1 MCLEEKSQ
9 NQHLKLC
16 FIFITG
22 IFLSRRLIST
32 GQHSG
37 PLGTCGIFQL
47 SIPIERL
54 QEERKKTT
62 QNDWQSPVGLFFWS
76 GHSCCC
82 WRWPAVRGYS
92 EPGSRLVIYYV
103 WFAELEASGEVQHVF
118 GWFSGFLWTT
128 SALFENQKQ
137 PGLVPGP
144 PPPPPLCPLLP
155 LYSPVQSGSDG
166 KWRNSGENALLW
178 GQREEEGVQNIC
190 CPNQTL

>member
-47 SIPIERL
+47 SVPIERL

-103 WFAELEASGEVQHVF
+103 WFAELETSGEVQHVF

-144 PPPPPLCPLLP
+144 LPHLPSVPSSLSTHPSNRVQMENDEIAEKTLC
-155 LYSPVQSGSDG
+155 SGA
-166 KWRNSGENALLW
+166 K
-178 GQREEEGVQNIC
+178 REEEGVQNIC